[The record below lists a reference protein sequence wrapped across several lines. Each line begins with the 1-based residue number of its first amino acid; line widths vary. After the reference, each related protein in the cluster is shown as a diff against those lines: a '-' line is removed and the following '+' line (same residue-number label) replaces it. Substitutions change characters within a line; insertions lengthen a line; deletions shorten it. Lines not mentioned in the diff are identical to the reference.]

1 MMMCCIL
8 EATTSSVAV
17 DKPPCSTTSAKTT
30 PTSSCST
37 SKPSTSVGNTSAKTC
52 ASSIIPAKAT
62 IYTTGGGK
70 KGASSVPLPTTKGSP
85 LFLVPVERIS
95 PKLVEQYIQQGKGD
109 GMKTR
114 SSDKKKAKKP
124 KQGSQVLVLIP
135 SSNPNG
141 SPTIQ
146 TLTSAEQLE
155 STGDKKPLLL
165 LPADKV
171 PKSIASQ
178 SQTVRRK
185 MVITMVA
192 PSSGA
197 ATGTKSKPSSTQN
210 VSATSTSSGLWVFLY
225 IYLCTFV

>member
-1 MMMCCIL
+1 
-8 EATTSSVAV
+8 
-17 DKPPCSTTSAKTT
+17 
-30 PTSSCST
+30 
-37 SKPSTSVGNTSAKTC
+37 
-52 ASSIIPAKAT
+52 
-62 IYTTGGGK
+62 
-70 KGASSVPLPTTKGSP
+70 
-85 LFLVPVERIS
+85 
-95 PKLVEQYIQQGKGD
+95 
-109 GMKTR
+109 MKTR

-210 VSATSTSSGLWVFLY
+210 VSATSTSSGLWVFYTFTLGALTSWLVFSASDQAVQVCVLAMD
-225 IYLCTFV
+225 IVLCSWARHFTLTVPLSTRVYKWVPANWGVTLWRTNVPSREE